1 MDIPK
6 FLTAAEAYPL
16 PTNADGTQMRF
27 SYGTAGFRTVGT
39 TLRSTV
45 FRCGALAAIRSRVTG
60 RACGMVITASHNPE
74 ADNGVKLVDCT
85 GGMLPTTWEADAEVL
100 ANAPDAE
107 AMRAVIQKLLETD
120 EPAET
125 LHPPPPADFA
135 ADPPAP
141 HVFLA
146 RDTRPTGP
154 ELAAA
159 ASAGA
164 TAAGA
169 VVTDLGLST
178 TPQGHFAVYAAYRGL
193 PRTEAD
199 YYARLARGYAR
210 LCRSLQLEP
219 SASDDKSAIFVDC
232 ANGVGAPKLARLLDA
247 AREAGAPLPVELR
260 NANSG
265 GGLNEDVGAD
275 FVQKERALPKHGAFA
290 SLPANAKCVSVDGD
304 ADRLVYF
311 YRDAKD
317 VDDESRVRLL
327 DGDKIATLVAT
338 FLGDALSR
346 CGLKAKLR
354 VGVVQTAYANGA
366 STRYVEETLGLETM
380 CTPTGVK
387 HLHPAAET
395 FDVGVY
401 FEANGHGTALFS
413 DAALATIA
421 AVANDETGAVT
432 DRVSKCSAAESLLA
446 LAETINPAV
455 GDALSGV
462 LVVEAV
468 LKARRWRLADWDAT
482 YADLPSKQVKVRVRN
497 RGVIVTADAERRA
510 VRPEGMQAAI
520 DAAVAACGEG
530 SAARAFARP
539 SGTEDVVRVYAE
551 ARTRELADALARSVA
566 RVVYAQ
572 AGGGGDEP

>member
-178 TPQGHFAVYAAYRGL
+178 TPQGHFTVYAAYRGW

-199 YYARLARGYAR
+199 YYARLARGYAT
-210 LCRSLQLEP
+210 LCGFQSE
-219 SASDDKSAIFVDC
+219 SDDPTPDAPIFVDC
-232 ANGVGAPKLARLLDA
+232 ANGVGAEKFVRLLDA
-247 AREAGAPLPVELR
+247 LEAAGAPLPAELR
-260 NANSG
+260 NDRVSPGA
-265 GGLNEDVGAD
+265 LNKDVGAD
-275 FVQKERALPKHGAFA
+275 FVQKERSVPKNGGFD
-290 SLPANAKCVSVDGD
+290 SLPPTSKCVSVDGD

-311 YRDAKD
+311 YRDSTNP
-317 VDDESRVRLL
+317 ERGVRLL
-327 DGDKIATLVAT
+327 DGDKIAVLVAT
-338 FLGDALSR
+338 RVGDLLSR
-346 CGLKAKLR
+346 CGETLKETLR

-366 STRYVEETLGLETM
+366 STRYIENTLGLETM

-413 DAALATIA
+413 DAALSAIA
-421 AVANDETGAVT
+421 ARAADEAVS
-432 DRVSKCSAAESLLA
+432 DAARAAAKSLLA

-468 LKARRWRLADWDAT
+468 LKAKRWRLEDWDAM
-482 YADLPSKQVKVRVRN
+482 YADLPSTQVKVRVRD
-497 RGVIVTADAERRA
+497 RSVIVTADAERRV

-520 DAAVAACGEG
+520 DAAVTACGEG

-551 ARTRELADALARSVA
+551 ARTRETADALALSLA
-566 RVVYAQ
+566 EIVYAR
-572 AGGGGDEP
+572 AGGLGDEPW